1 MPEPDIQK
9 RLNRDEDQKP
19 GRPPRMAQE
28 PKGAEGSARIARRPP
43 TLPPANRYLARRPL
57 PARRRTSAIRGGRAP
72 ALRGATA
79 RERKSKR
86 PPGVAGGLRKA
97 LEP

>member
-28 PKGAEGSARIARRPP
+28 PKGAEGSSRTPKTRTDPASGEPQNGAP
-43 TLPPANRYLARRPL
+43 PPARSESDERD
-57 PARRRTSAIRGGRAP
+57 SGR
-72 ALRGATA
+72 
-79 RERKSKR
+79 
-86 PPGVAGGLRKA
+86 
-97 LEP
+97 